1 MQQRYVVLGENW
13 LHANISVTCLSMA
26 AAYHYSIHID
36 FHILKEVNYERCFW
50 AQSFLA
56 IIHILAMGSTTGL
69 NKADRK
75 LLKDGAPPAM
85 KRADCKYE

>member
-1 MQQRYVVLGENW
+1 
-13 LHANISVTCLSMA
+13 MA
-26 AAYHYSIHID
+26 AAYRYSIHID
-36 FHILKEVNYERCFW
+36 FHILKEVNYEQCFW
-50 AQSFLA
+50 AQFFLA
-56 IIHILAMGSTTGL
+56 IIHILAMGSTIGL